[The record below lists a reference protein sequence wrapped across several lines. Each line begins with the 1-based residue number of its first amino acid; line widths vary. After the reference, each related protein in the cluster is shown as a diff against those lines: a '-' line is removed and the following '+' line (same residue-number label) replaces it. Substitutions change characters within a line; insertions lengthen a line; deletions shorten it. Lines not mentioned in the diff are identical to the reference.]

1 MESVIVG
8 GDSSSDAALY
18 TVNRMVNTNN
28 IIKII
33 PFTNMEKKHRV
44 NTQIGHSKYAP
55 NLELKLLA
63 LVIKQ

>member
-18 TVNRMVNTNN
+18 AVNRMVNTNN

-44 NTQIGHSKYAP
+44 NTQIGH
-55 NLELKLLA
+55 
-63 LVIKQ
+63 